1 MTLYYKSYVFICVF
15 TQTFKSER
23 KLYKYCTPQS
33 VEASVPHRLCLPFGA
48 SVYFISTAVL
58 NLLGLRAFKLLGG
71 PKSFCLC
78 KLYLSTFA
86 TIEIILSFKILTHF
100 KIPNHKPITCYIV
113 MLFIKITVFSKR
125 KVRRVAW
132 FYSFAN
138 FFNDCFNRRQ
148 LDSYVCLCTQ
158 TVLI

>member
-1 MTLYYKSYVFICVF
+1 MQRGWWRKAGKAVRKCMTSLALSIK
-15 TQTFKSER
+15 T
-23 KLYKYCTPQS
+23 
-33 VEASVPHRLCLPFGA
+33 LCFSCAQQNFRAGSLSHG
-48 SVYFISTAVL
+48 VL

-86 TIEIILSFKILTHF
+86 MIEIILSFKILTHF
-100 KIPNHKPITCYIV
+100 KIPNHKPITCYIM